1 MSSASIVD
9 DFEPRSPVA
18 GLEDPEDPEI
28 DSEDEYYNV
37 SQEILHDEINPS
49 RPPSPAPS
57 LHDEADE
64 PIDEE
69 EDSAPVSP
77 FVLRTRR
84 LRAVLDDLPDEEV
97 VTKLSRVLD
106 ENGLD
111 VALFLETLCWGREC
125 AVQNPRIR
133 YARTAFSCSDEL
145 PLILKRCLK
154 PPRWNSSMRKKRAKG
169 GRAVL
174 PSVVV
179 EACLDMMHDE
189 MREIGP
195 LLTTETATDVRAS
208 TLTGF
213 TFVEL
218 HKSMLQ
224 RAPTLVAIM
233 NGLYKKRSFSYGF
246 DVLHALGL
254 TMAMGHTWISDAVRR
269 MSKMS
274 SAELADLVTKHPWIL
289 TYDNVVILF
298 KVFSQ
303 RLDNLQKLNSGTAA
317 TVYFNPKAKPLPPSA
332 NAELKAR
339 RAGNLNNPMTG
350 AELWKLMG
358 DSEKQLRPFYIH
370 TLLDF
375 LLNSAEFDLE
385 NYPFADHQL
394 LMPLERSV
402 NQPEAS
408 YSDHEQLITEW
419 LKQLRLMDSAITK
432 DIGLNRLEAMAEKA
446 YREHASSA
454 ALNSMDQA
462 KASERDERQQLHTQ
476 FARDILPYLTLVRAI
491 KRGDVGLLEALLP
504 TFLARFI
511 GGGNNN
517 YAYETLELINGLKKD
532 WPPAVADFVRQNCWL
547 LTFTG
552 RSESFLSFDQAQEH
566 NTKDIKVTYKPQGP
580 SGGWKCMQVLHPAIP
595 TIRRTTDF
603 IDHAFN
609 TLTRSKRHTAP
620 KKEQDIQKLL
630 ERLLGVHSNRRGRQ
644 LDKEDRSE
652 DYIANGVQSMV
663 SGSILETWKKNRTYE
678 RNTTPGEQS
687 DESVCSDTDSNNDTE
702 L

>member
-9 DFEPRSPVA
+9 NFEPRSPVA

-84 LRAVLDDLPDEEV
+84 LCAVLDDLLDEEV
-97 VTKLSRVLD
+97 VTKLSRVLDVLD

-111 VALFLETLCWGREC
+111 VALFLETLCWGRD
-125 AVQNPRIR
+125 
-133 YARTAFSCSDEL
+133 DEL

-233 NGLYKKRSFSYGF
+233 NGLYKNDPSPMITVTAVSQLMYRHNRRFNLLQKTFAVYFKFPGLSAKGF
-246 DVLHALGL
+246 DVLTH
-254 TMAMGHTWISDAVRR
+254 
-269 MSKMS
+269 
-274 SAELADLVTKHPWIL
+274 SASPWVTPGSATQFGGYLVTKHPWIL

-298 KVFSQ
+298 GLFSQ

-317 TVYFNPKAKPLPPSA
+317 TVYFNPKGKPLPPSA
-332 NAELKAR
+332 NAKLKAR

-358 DSEKQLRPFYIH
+358 DSEKQLRPFNIH

-385 NYPFADHQL
+385 KYPFADHQL
-394 LMPLERSV
+394 LMPLERLNGLPTGKDAKWIQRLLGSV
-402 NQPEAS
+402 NQPEAK
-408 YSDHEQLITEW
+408 W

-432 DIGLNRLEAMAEKA
+432 DIGLNRVLFF
-446 YREHASSA
+446 
-454 ALNSMDQA
+454 LGDQ
-462 KASERDERQQLHTQ
+462 
-476 FARDILPYLTLVRAI
+476 LTVSRIRGLFHRRA
-491 KRGDVGLLEALLP
+491 GDD
-504 TFLARFI
+504 
-511 GGGNNN
+511 N
-517 YAYETLELINGLKKD
+517 
-532 WPPAVADFVRQNCWL
+532 
-547 LTFTG
+547 
-552 RSESFLSFDQAQEH
+552 SFDRL
-566 NTKDIKVTYKPQGP
+566 DYLVPVF
-580 SGGWKCMQVLHPAIP
+580 GWLHF
-595 TIRRTTDF
+595 TMT
-603 IDHAFN
+603 
-609 TLTRSKRHTAP
+609 
-620 KKEQDIQKLL
+620 
-630 ERLLGVHSNRRGRQ
+630 V
-644 LDKEDRSE
+644 
-652 DYIANGVQSMV
+652 ANS
-663 SGSILETWKKNRTYE
+663 LHE
-678 RNTTPGEQS
+678 
-687 DESVCSDTDSNNDTE
+687 
-702 L
+702 